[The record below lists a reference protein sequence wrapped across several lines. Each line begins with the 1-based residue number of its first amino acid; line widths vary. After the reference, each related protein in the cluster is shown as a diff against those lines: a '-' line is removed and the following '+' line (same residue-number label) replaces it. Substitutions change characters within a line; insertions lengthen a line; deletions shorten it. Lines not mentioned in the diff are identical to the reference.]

1 MWRTGSWAP
10 KTNSDRRLVEE
21 ELSAILA
28 SPHFRN
34 SRRYPAL
41 LRHVIEKYLDGQ
53 VDDLK
58 ERTIGV
64 EVFGRPADYDTNA
77 DPVVR
82 VSAGE
87 VRKRIAQHYYE
98 TAGDRKLQ
106 IDLPIGSYVPEF
118 RKGRSHSRPALAPAI
133 EARPDNIADTE
144 QPIVPDALPSGEPAG
159 KRRFQQFPKTF
170 LRPQILLSLCVLAA
184 LAAAVAY
191 LVYGTSPTRQME
203 QLWAP
208 LVQSQDAVLIVTG
221 AGKPW
226 LVAPESPETSL
237 SDHMIGPY
245 HHVSLSDVIAISR
258 ITNVLQKHNRTYLIK
273 EASATSLADLR
284 GRTVILVGAL
294 NNAWTM
300 QLSSALRFRFVPETL
315 ARIQDMKNPKNTTWS
330 VDYSSP
336 YRSISVDYGV
346 VARYHDTYTNGN
358 ILIIAGVGPYGTEAA
373 SDFVSSPRYLSQI
386 DRLVPAGYT
395 QANLEMV
402 LKTELTRGEAGPP
415 QLVAAYSF

>member
-1 MWRTGSWAP
+1 
-10 KTNSDRRLVEE
+10 
-21 ELSAILA
+21 
-28 SPHFRN
+28 
-34 SRRYPAL
+34 
-41 LRHVIEKYLDGQ
+41 
-53 VDDLK
+53 
-58 ERTIGV
+58 
-64 EVFGRPADYDTNA
+64 
-77 DPVVR
+77 
-82 VSAGE
+82 
-87 VRKRIAQHYYE
+87 
-98 TAGDRKLQ
+98 
-106 IDLPIGSYVPEF
+106 
-118 RKGRSHSRPALAPAI
+118 
-133 EARPDNIADTE
+133 
-144 QPIVPDALPSGEPAG
+144 
-159 KRRFQQFPKTF
+159 
-170 LRPQILLSLCVLAA
+170 
-184 LAAAVAY
+184 
-191 LVYGTSPTRQME
+191 ME

-226 LVAPESPETSL
+226 LVTPESPETSL

-245 HHVSLSDVIAISR
+245 HHVSLSDVVAISR

-386 DRLVPAGYT
+386 DGLVPAGYT